1 MFQPHLVS
9 DPTLTTS
16 LIPKPTP
23 TPSLLPYPAFSFF
36 HRTFQLFHRT
46 IPCSLCLFSA
56 LREGG
61 HLRQSGSPMQLEL
74 LAVLGTLQELD
85 RPYCPEAPGRGER
98 AVKVRRKKRVSWGL
112 GGGKP
117 LLGTRR

>member
-1 MFQPHLVS
+1 MFQPHLIS

-23 TPSLLPYPAFSFF
+23 TPSLLPYPTFSFF
-36 HRTFQLFHRT
+36 HRTFQYI

-74 LAVLGTLQELD
+74 LAVWGTPQELD
-85 RPYCPEAPGRGER
+85 RPYCSEAPGRGET
-98 AVKVRRKKRVSWGL
+98 AVKVRRKRPVSRGL
-112 GGGKP
+112 GRGNP
-117 LLGTRR
+117 LLETRR